1 MSRDRENQRALR
13 LRSYSGRLSLLFCF
27 VFLIFL
33 AQAVGQRPGAS
44 RDPGSSAG
52 TDAALTPPARQSL
65 NAALESL
72 QANALTDAERS
83 ARAAVAASPRSATT
97 HNVLGVVLD
106 RSGRADEAFNEFN
119 TAVRL
124 DPKFISARNNLG
136 RMLAERGKISEAIT
150 QFENVLKADP
160 SHVQAHYKL
169 GALYADAGDFVKAA
183 EHFAQARARA
193 PEDPQLALA
202 FINVAY
208 RANRGS
214 EADTAAELVERVAAS
229 DPRILFTLGTELA
242 QNEQYERTAR
252 LITICWDASIF
263 ASGSGKARLLNRRGP
278 WSWSQTS
285 LLMCWRARTRIIAKV
300 SGWRRLWI
308 SIGRLPLI
316 QRLKTS

>member
-1 MSRDRENQRALR
+1 MSRDRENQRASR

-136 RMLAERGKISEAIT
+136 RKISEAIA

-160 SHVQAHYKL
+160 AHVQAHYNL

-214 EADTAAELVERVAAS
+214 EADTAAELIERVAAS

-252 LITICWDASIF
+252 IF
-263 ASGSGKARLLNRRGP
+263 ARVNEKMPHTFEVLYNLGVALYNLNRYDRHQSRSGGN
-278 WSWSQTS
+278 SFSAGTNRQ
-285 LLMCWRARTRIIAKV
+285 RAQRSYKR
-300 SGWRRLWI
+300 SRRV
-308 SIGRLPLI
+308 
-316 QRLKTS
+316 QACH

>member
-1 MSRDRENQRALR
+1 M
-13 LRSYSGRLSLLFCF
+13 
-27 VFLIFL
+27 
-33 AQAVGQRPGAS
+33 
-44 RDPGSSAG
+44 
-52 TDAALTPPARQSL
+52 
-65 NAALESL
+65 

-160 SHVQAHYKL
+160 SHVQAHYNL

-252 LITICWDASIF
+252 IF
-263 ASGSGKARLLNRRGP
+263 ARVNEKMPHTFEVLYNLGVALYNLNRYDEAIHALAEAADINPGP
-278 WSWSQTS
+278 AETHFRLGLIASERSDHINAVEEFKHAIERDPKNAPYHYMLGREYFRVGFCPIT
-285 LLMCWRARTRIIAKV
+285 LTRWPVWATFQLNRED
-300 SGWRRLWI
+300 S
-308 SIGRLPLI
+308 
-316 QRLKTS
+316 KTPRPR